1 MHPIFSLS
9 CVSSRERIL
18 EEKIGGDKSSAWKNN
33 QHRLRIRLLAR
44 KMANN
49 QRDDKL
55 PSNCNM
61 PSLARAVLAEFVGTF
76 ILVAIGSGSVAQS
89 QLTNGKKGD
98 YFTINWGWALGCSLG
113 ILVSGK
119 ASGGHLNPAV
129 TMALAV
135 AKDFSWKRLPAYW
148 LAQYS
153 GALVASGAVLGI
165 YYEAIAVRKVD
176 GEFRINSNSSEPEP
190 GSAAIFANYPTP
202 YSSVLTGLMEEILST
217 MIFMLII
224 CVVTNSR
231 YSKVP
236 NFLQPLYIGFTL
248 LAIGV
253 AYGSNGG
260 YALNPARDLAPRLV
274 TYFGGWGPRVFSFRS
289 YNWFWIFLVGP
300 HVGAL
305 LGVGIFHAVFL
316 RLEQTAVAAD
326 GTDSQLPMVDYEYA
340 MANVP
345 DNKSSVI
352 KVTRRQSHEEYV
364 GCSIVTP
371 M

>member
-1 MHPIFSLS
+1 
-9 CVSSRERIL
+9 
-18 EEKIGGDKSSAWKNN
+18 
-33 QHRLRIRLLAR
+33 
-44 KMANN
+44 MANDK
-49 QRDDKL
+49 RDEN
-55 PSNCNM
+55 SSTTNCNF
-61 PSLARAVLAEFVGTF
+61 PSLIRAVLAEFIGTF
-76 ILVAIGSGSVAQS
+76 ILVTIGSGSVAQS

-113 ILVSGK
+113 ILVSAK

-135 AKDFSWKRLPAYW
+135 AKDFPWKRLPAYW

-153 GALVASGAVLGI
+153 GALVASGTVLGI
-165 YYEAIAVRKVD
+165 YYEAIAIRKTN

-202 YSSVLTGLMEEILST
+202 YSSVVTGLMEEILST

-224 CVVTNSR
+224 CVVTNSK

-274 TYFGGWGPRVFSFRS
+274 TYFGGWGSRVFSFRG

-305 LGVGIFHAVFL
+305 LGVGIFHSVFL
-316 RLEQTAVAAD
+316 RLERPAVGTD

-340 MANVP
+340 MTNVS
-345 DNKSSVI
+345 DNKSNVI
-352 KVTRRQSHEEYV
+352 KVTRRQSHEEYI